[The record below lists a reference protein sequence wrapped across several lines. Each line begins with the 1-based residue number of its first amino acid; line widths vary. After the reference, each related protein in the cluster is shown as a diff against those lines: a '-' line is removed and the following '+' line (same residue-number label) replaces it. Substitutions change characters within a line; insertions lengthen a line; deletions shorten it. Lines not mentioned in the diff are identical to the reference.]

1 VKELVEYKTIKS
13 EDVNY
18 GKNNFIEV
26 ARKKAVTED
35 GETEFISV
43 SRGFVAFN
51 GQKRYKQSVTIP
63 NSKEVVDAVVKAIKA
78 LV

>member
-13 EDVNY
+13 EDVNF

-35 GETEFISV
+35 GETEFISI
-43 SRGFVAFN
+43 SRGFVTFN